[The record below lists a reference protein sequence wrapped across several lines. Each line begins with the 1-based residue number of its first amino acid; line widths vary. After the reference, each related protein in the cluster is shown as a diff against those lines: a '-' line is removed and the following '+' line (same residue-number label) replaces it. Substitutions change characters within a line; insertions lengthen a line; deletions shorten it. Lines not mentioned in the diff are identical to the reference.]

1 MEHQLLATAVQL
13 LITYKSTPAS
23 SAACAV
29 DKAMRS
35 AADPDLLL
43 TVDSAVG
50 GIFYSTVYEPLYF
63 RIWSAILFT
72 WRDNRLPNGAH
83 RQTASRIANAGH
95 NEIAAPQISESSK
108 SPAPAERREP
118 LPRGFRIAVLML
130 GSLFAMVLAQSY
142 PPVKKAQVNSPVP
155 LPSGTPDP
163 LANVRPTDN
172 LIEHGGAYWQWDG
185 QEWKP
190 VPRAIPVGRKL

>member
-13 LITYKSTPAS
+13 LRTYKSTPAS

-63 RIWSAILFT
+63 RIWSAVLFT

-108 SPAPAERREP
+108 STAPAERREP
-118 LPRGFRIAVLML
+118 QPWGSTIALLIL
-130 GSLFAMVLAQSY
+130 GSLFVLAFAQSY
-142 PPVKKAQVNSPVP
+142 SPAEKVAANSPPPVASA
-155 LPSGTPDP
+155 TPDP
-163 LANVRPTDN
+163 LRNVPETDN
-172 LIEHGGAYWQWDG
+172 LIEYAGRYWQWDG
-185 QEWKP
+185 KEWKP
-190 VPRAIPVGRKL
+190 VPRAIPADRTL